1 MSPSAG
7 GLVVFLLSVQ
17 VIQSQDGWR
26 VNYRQ
31 TDICAVKGS
40 RVYIS
45 CIIKHPSGKYP
56 SDIKDRFWFTKE
68 KDGEPVD
75 LTTDSE
81 YSGRVEYDCYT
92 KGCTLIIKDPRKSD
106 SAEYKF
112 TFMTSKSGEKYT
124 GSPGVTLSVKDSGFQ
139 VQVRR
144 SDSTWLE
151 LTCHSSCVLSDRAE
165 YDWSKNGEIIKR
177 GSSLRVSSGSTDR
190 YSCYLRGS
198 WDNGSPAVY
207 GPWRP
212 SVSVSPSAEMLEG
225 DSLTLTCSTDAN
237 PAANYTWYKE
247 AGTSDPRL
255 LSEKPQQIFSS
266 IQSSDSGRYFCT
278 AENQL
283 GRKRSE
289 FISIN
294 VKYGPRRP
302 SVSVSPSA
310 EMLEGDSLTLTCS
323 TDANPAANYTWYKEH
338 GTSDP
343 RLVSEKPQ
351 LIFSSIQSF
360 DSGRYFCAT
369 ENRLGRKRSDFI
381 LIPVKYGPQRPSV
394 SVSPS
399 AQMVEG
405 DSVNLTCSADANPAA
420 NYTWYK
426 EAGTSDP
433 HLLSEEPQLFFSFIR
448 SSDSGLYSCT
458 VENQL
463 GRKTS
468 EFISIDVKY
477 GPWRPFVSV
486 SPSAEMLEGDSVT
499 LTCSTDANP
508 AANYTWYK
516 EAGTSDPRLLSEKP
530 QLIFSSIQSSDSGR
544 YFCTAEN
551 QLGRKRS
558 EFISINVKYVPQRPF
573 VSASPS
579 AEMLEGD
586 SVTLTCS
593 TDANPATNYTWYK
606 EHEDSPRA
614 SGQIFTIT
622 DFRAEHSGN
631 YYCEARNEMGRSNS
645 TSFLMTFSEGRPWS
659 TAAVASTSAI
669 LLVIMILAA
678 LLLIRKRSSR
688 SFFPGKR
695 PDNIAEQI
703 PLVQLCSVSFSGN
716 QEDLLLY
723 SNIRPARPPRPKEE
737 VEEVLYNSQL

>member
-198 WDNGSPAVY
+198 WDNGSPAV
-207 GPWRP
+207 
-212 SVSVSPSAEMLEG
+212 
-225 DSLTLTCSTDAN
+225 
-237 PAANYTWYKE
+237 
-247 AGTSDPRL
+247 
-255 LSEKPQQIFSS
+255 
-266 IQSSDSGRYFCT
+266 
-278 AENQL
+278 
-283 GRKRSE
+283 
-289 FISIN
+289 
-294 VKYGPRRP
+294 YGPRRP

-678 LLLIRKRSSR
+678 LLLIRRKRSSR